1 MINLLH
7 SERAVFMS
15 DNVPNNI
22 VDDHFN
28 FVMILLYK
36 FFINFINFSYFDGIF
51 LEKIFYFNYYESEKF
66 IEGSKR

>member
-1 MINLLH
+1 
-7 SERAVFMS
+7 MS

-36 FFINFINFSYFDGIF
+36 FFINFINLSYFDEIF
-51 LEKIFYFNYYESEKF
+51 LEKIFYFNNDESEKF
-66 IEGSKR
+66 IEGLKR

>member
-1 MINLLH
+1 
-7 SERAVFMS
+7 MS

-36 FFINFINFSYFDGIF
+36 FFINFINLSYFDVIF
-51 LEKIFYFNYYESEKF
+51 LEKIFYFNNDESEKF
-66 IEGSKR
+66 IEGLKR

>member
-1 MINLLH
+1 
-7 SERAVFMS
+7 MS

-36 FFINFINFSYFDGIF
+36 FFINFINLSYFDEIF
-51 LEKIFYFNYYESEKF
+51 FEKIFYFNNDESEKF
-66 IEGSKR
+66 IEGLKR